1 MKQTKA
7 HNGQV
12 TVTAKSYLFLSCQQI
27 TVNFG
32 YCTCHLLWYG
42 LMFITFYFP
51 CPNVYRMDLK
61 APALFLTCVSVS
73 CYMTEPVFITDC
85 PHSETGSSTRKK
97 QWITYTF
104 YTTDW
109 IKVCFYSFEIWGLQF
124 WFFFFLVHGGKCW
137 AVTAATEISG
147 ISSEHIQH
155 YENQQLD
162 LWCPN
167 SILKI

>member
-42 LMFITFYFP
+42 LTFITFYFP

-124 WFFFFLVHGGKCW
+124 WFFFFFGSRREVLGSNSCNWDQWDFFWTYTALWKPATGSLV
-137 AVTAATEISG
+137 
-147 ISSEHIQH
+147 
-155 YENQQLD
+155 
-162 LWCPN
+162 P
-167 SILKI
+167 